1 MNAGAIIYLLNYVLK
16 KVAVVLLI
24 FISSVLFAQSYEVI
38 RGDTCNR
45 QDFHGRRQGLWR
57 CLDNNLNLIMECKYL
72 NDKPVGNITYYKK
85 NKKQMVIETRKNET
99 RLLWYHY
106 TGLKTKT
113 GTLEKRG
120 KKWVF
125 ANERNRKLKKKD
137 SEFLA
142 DIIQLDASF
151 PGGYLEL
158 FHYVKKNLKYPPAAM
173 NARKTGTVLLSFD
186 IVENGDVVDARVI
199 SAFDK
204 ECAEAARKAVA
215 EVPRWR
221 AASVLGFPVRS
232 KQVVPIRFNF

>member
-1 MNAGAIIYLLNYVLK
+1 MRFFLVCLLCFLCFS
-16 KVAVVLLI
+16 AQ
-24 FISSVLFAQSYEVI
+24 AQSYEVI

-57 CLDNNLNLIMECKYL
+57 CLDNNLNLLMECNYL
-72 NDKPVGNITYYKK
+72 NDKPVGNITYFKK
-85 NKKQMVIETRKNET
+85 NKKQLVIETRKNET
-99 RLLWYHY
+99 RLLWYYY
-106 TGLKTKT
+106 TGVKTKT

-125 ANERNRKLKKKD
+125 TNERNRKLKKQD
-137 SEFLA
+137 AELLA
-142 DIIQLDASF
+142 DIIQIDAAF

-158 FHYVKKNLKYPPAAM
+158 FDFVKKNLKYPPAALKS
-173 NARKTGTVLLSFD
+173 RKTGTVLLSFE
-186 IVENGDVVDARVI
+186 IVENGDVVDVRVI

-204 ECAEAARKAVA
+204 ECADAARKAVA